1 MGGGGQK
8 RPKTCVRNTHV
19 TCAKAQTFCEFLT
32 LKSGFLKLTLT
43 LNQSLFE
50 EEDSES
56 DGVAIAGPSSSAQL
70 FADTF
75 FATITSNKSVTK
87 FF

>member
-1 MGGGGQK
+1 MG
-8 RPKTCVRNTHV
+8 KTGVFLQLGYELWKLVGKPQLTSPQSRNLV
-19 TCAKAQTFCEFLT
+19 FV
-32 LKSGFLKLTLT
+32 
-43 LNQSLFE
+43 
-50 EEDSES
+50 EEDGES